1 MEVKFQIKH
10 QSKRISLFFVA
21 IVVLFSSML
30 FIDKVLADGQQ
41 PTVESD
47 ESLVSIYDR
56 GIERSI
62 VTKART
68 VAEALKLADIEVNQ
82 SQDVVEPAL
91 DSAIDAKKFNV
102 NIYRARPIT
111 IVDGLMRKTITTAQQ
126 TPELI
131 AQSAGITL
139 HKEDKVELDKT
150 SNLAVDGAD
159 TLMTISR
166 ALSVNLTLYG
176 KKMTVRTQ
184 AKTVAE
190 LLKEKNITIKS
201 DDVLLVDQSAAIYP
215 NMTIELWRNGKQTV
229 TVDEEIAFKTE
240 TISDANKT
248 TDYKEVKTR
257 GENGKKTVTY
267 EIEMNGGREVARK
280 EIASVVTKEA
290 KNQVEIVGT
299 KINLPAGSHTDW
311 MAAAGISP
319 NDYGYVNYLVSKES
333 GWRVNASNR
342 NSGAYGLPQALPG
355 RKMASAGA
363 DWENNPITQLK
374 WMNGYVKGRYGSWA
388 NAVSHSKSRG
398 WY

>member
-10 QSKRISLFFVA
+10 QSKRISLLFVA
-21 IVVLFSSML
+21 IVVLFSSVL

-131 AQSAGITL
+131 AQAAGIML
-139 HKEDKVELDKT
+139 HKEDRVELDKT
-150 SNLAVDGAD
+150 NNLAVDGAD

-166 ALSVNLTLYG
+166 ALPVNLTLYG

-190 LLKEKNITIKS
+190 LLKEKNITVKS

-267 EIEMNGGREVARK
+267 EIEMNGGREVARQA
-280 EIASVVTKEA
+280 IASVVTKEA

-333 GWRVNASNR
+333 GWRVNASNKK
-342 NSGAYGLPQALPG
+342 SGAYGLPQALPG

-363 DWENNPITQLK
+363 DWETNPITQLK
-374 WMNGYVKGRYGSWA
+374 WMNGYVKGCYGSWA
-388 NAVSHSKSRG
+388 NAVSHSKSHG

>member
-21 IVVLFSSML
+21 IVVLFSSVL

-56 GIERSI
+56 GVERSI

-131 AQSAGITL
+131 AQAASITL
-139 HKEDKVELDKT
+139 HKEDRVELDKT
-150 SNLAVDGAD
+150 NNLAVDGAD

-166 ALSVNLTLYG
+166 ALPVNLTLYG

-190 LLKEKNITIKS
+190 LLKEKNIAVKP
-201 DDVLLVDQSAAIYP
+201 DDVLLVDQSAVIYP

-267 EIEMNGGREVARK
+267 EIEMNGGREVARQA
-280 EIASVVTKEA
+280 IASVVTKEA

-333 GWRVNASNR
+333 GWRVNASN

-355 RKMASAGA
+355 RKMASAGV
-363 DWENNPITQLK
+363 DWETNPITQLK

-388 NAVSHSKSRG
+388 DAVSHSKSHG

>member
-21 IVVLFSSML
+21 IVVLFSSVL

-56 GIERSI
+56 GVERSI

-131 AQSAGITL
+131 AQSADITL

-159 TLMTISR
+159 TLMTINR
-166 ALSVNLTLYG
+166 ALPVNLTLYG

-229 TVDEEIAFKTE
+229 TMDEEIAFKTE

-248 TDYKEVKTR
+248 TDYREVKTR

-267 EIEMNGGREVARK
+267 EIEMNGGREVARQA
-280 EIASVVTKEA
+280 IASVVTKEA

-333 GWRVNASNR
+333 GWRVNASN

-363 DWENNPITQLK
+363 DWETNPITQLK

>member
-10 QSKRISLFFVA
+10 QSKRISLLFVA
-21 IVVLFSSML
+21 IVVLFSSVL

-56 GIERSI
+56 GVERSI

-131 AQSAGITL
+131 AQAAGIML
-139 HKEDKVELDKT
+139 HKEDRVELDKT
-150 SNLAVDGAD
+150 NNLAVDGAD

-166 ALSVNLTLYG
+166 ALPVNLTLYG

-190 LLKEKNITIKS
+190 LLKEKNITVKS

-267 EIEMNGGREVARK
+267 EIEMNGGREVARQA
-280 EIASVVTKEA
+280 IASVVTKEA

-333 GWRVNASNR
+333 GWRVNASN

-363 DWENNPITQLK
+363 DWETNPITQLK